1 MQVREEEIQIY
12 DSRKISP
19 LSSKTQIK
27 AGKHHFHS
35 SGEDTEMEMSVVPTF
50 WGSNLAIFKALKTQ

>member
-1 MQVREEEIQIY
+1 MSMQVREEETQIY

-27 AGKHHFHS
+27 AGKYHFHS
-35 SGEDTEMEMSVVPTF
+35 SGEDTEKWKCQLFQLFGEAT
-50 WGSNLAIFKALKTQ
+50 WQYLKH